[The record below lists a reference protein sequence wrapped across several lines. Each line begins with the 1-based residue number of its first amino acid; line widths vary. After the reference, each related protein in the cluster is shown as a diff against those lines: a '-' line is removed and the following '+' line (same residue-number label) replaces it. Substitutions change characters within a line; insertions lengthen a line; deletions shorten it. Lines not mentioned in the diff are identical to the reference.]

1 MTRRTGSVPG
11 AERPWRVPQGRVP
24 GGLPG
29 RVAPG
34 HHAGAVDQGFHCAR
48 TQWIRGFM
56 LFRLVRRIRTMMLM
70 VPV

>member
-1 MTRRTGSVPG
+1 
-11 AERPWRVPQGRVP
+11 VPQGRVP

>member
-1 MTRRTGSVPG
+1 MPNGPG
-11 AERPWRVPQGRVP
+11 ACPRDACP
-24 GGLPG
+24 GAFPDAWPPG
-29 RVAPG
+29 AMPD
-34 HHAGAVDQGFHCAR
+34 AVDQGFHCAR